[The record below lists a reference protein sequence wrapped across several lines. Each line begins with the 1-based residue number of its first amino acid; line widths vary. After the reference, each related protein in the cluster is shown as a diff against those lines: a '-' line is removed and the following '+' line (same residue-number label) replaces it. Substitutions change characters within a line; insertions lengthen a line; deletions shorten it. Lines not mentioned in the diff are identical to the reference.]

1 MCGQSYVV
9 GWGPGKENVTYEH
22 IRFELSDGVAL
33 ITLNRPDQLNAFS
46 GTMGEEL
53 GKAYERCD
61 VDDGVRA
68 VVIDKD
74 QAPRWSPAHLQDVG
88 EAEVARYF
96 ETAPPGGDLL
106 LPGDPPDQA

>member
-1 MCGQSYVV
+1 MTC
-9 GWGPGKENVTYEH
+9 KH
-22 IRFELSDGVAL
+22 IRFEFSDGVAV

-68 VVIDKD
+68 VVLTGAGRAFCAGADMREG
-74 QAPRWSPAHLQDVG
+74 AST
-88 EAEVARYF
+88 F
-96 ETAPPGGDLL
+96 ERRDESSFSA
-106 LPGDPPDQA
+106 AAV